1 MADAMIWRETIR
13 LHELAQGPVRRQLAP
28 DAAERAAI
36 AADLE
41 LTSLPAFTADL
52 EVRPWMDGAQVSGR
66 LQAVVE
72 QVCGVTLDPFE
83 QPLESEFEVRFVP
96 SGSPHL
102 LTPESG
108 ELELDLDAPEP
119 PDPLEGDVIDLAGC
133 VVEQLALAL
142 DPFPR
147 KPDAV
152 FDYQPPEQV
161 TSPFAALRKL
171 TEPKG

>member
-1 MADAMIWRETIR
+1 MIWRETIR
-13 LHELAQGPVRRQLAP
+13 LHELAQGAVRRQLSP
-28 DAAERAAI
+28 NLAERTAI

-41 LTSLPAFTADL
+41 LPSLPAFTADL
-52 EVRPWMDGAQVSGR
+52 EIRPWMDGAQVSGR
-66 LQAVVE
+66 LRAVVE

-96 SGSPHL
+96 AGSPHL
-102 LTPESG
+102 LTHEGG
-108 ELELDLDAPEP
+108 ELELDLDSPEP
-119 PDPLEGDVIDLAGC
+119 PDPIENDVIDLAGC

-152 FDYQPPEQV
+152 FDYQPPGQE